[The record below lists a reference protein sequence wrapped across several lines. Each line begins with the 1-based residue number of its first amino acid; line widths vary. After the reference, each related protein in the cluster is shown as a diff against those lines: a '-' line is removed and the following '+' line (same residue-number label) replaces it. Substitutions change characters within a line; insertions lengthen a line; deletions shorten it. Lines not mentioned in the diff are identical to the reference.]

1 MRIVTW
7 NCRRGP
13 LATKRAALDA
23 LEPDVVVLTEASP
36 PTAAEPDVLWFG
48 EGKYGVA
55 FMARA
60 PYRVERLDVRPVP
73 CVYPVSVVGPDTF
86 TLFGVWTRPAPTYK
100 QAFINGFDAYSH
112 LPKPWVYAGDFN
124 GNVCFD
130 RPRGR
135 TTWRDCFAGLEREG
149 LVSAYHS
156 HSGAVPGSEPVP
168 THYFLTHQ
176 DKPFHL
182 DYCFIPT
189 AWTQRLESVTIA
201 PFDEFKTLSD
211 HRPVTVSIRNAET
224 GELDET

>member
-7 NCRRGP
+7 NCRRGA
-13 LATKRAALDA
+13 LATKRAALA
-23 LEPDVVVLTEASP
+23 RCRACTPSP
-36 PTAAEPDVLWFG
+36 
-48 EGKYGVA
+48 
-55 FMARA
+55 
-60 PYRVERLDVRPVP
+60 
-73 CVYPVSVVGPDTF
+73 SS
-86 TLFGVWTRPAPTYK
+86 APTRSRCSGCGR
-100 QAFINGFDAYSH
+100 A
-112 LPKPWVYAGDFN
+112 FN

-135 TTWRDCFAGLEREG
+135 TTWRDCFARLEREG

-189 AWTQRLESVTIA
+189 AWTQRLERVTIA

-211 HRPVTVSIRNAET
+211 HRPVTVSISNAENK
-224 GELDET
+224 